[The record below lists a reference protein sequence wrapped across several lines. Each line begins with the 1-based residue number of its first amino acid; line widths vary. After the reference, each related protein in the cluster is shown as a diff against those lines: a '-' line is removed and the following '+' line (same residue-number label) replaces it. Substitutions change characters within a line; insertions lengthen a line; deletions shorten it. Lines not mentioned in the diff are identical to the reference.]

1 MIYTVTV
8 NPALDYVMILREME
22 TGRLNRSSRELHH
35 YGGKGIN
42 ISIVLNNL
50 GISSVCM
57 GFVAGYVGKEI
68 ERGLNSRGCRTDFIH
83 LEQGCTR
90 INVKLKEAGGRETE
104 INGNG
109 PYVGEE
115 YLEQMKDQVKRMK
128 TGDLLILSGNVQKEI
143 PAEFYAQLAEIAVSR
158 KMAFIVDAEKSLL
171 MPTLRL
177 RPLLI
182 KPNQKEL
189 EEMVG
194 RKADTLS
201 DLMEAADYLQEQGA
215 RNVMVSRG
223 PDGAYFQ
230 GEDGSRY
237 LLEAPKG
244 IVINTVGSGD
254 SMVAGFL
261 SRYLQGETLLRA
273 ACCGVAAGSARA
285 FSEQLPEKEAVE
297 QYASEVGFYE
307 VKTSGACPTGK
318 SLDKRAE
325 TN

>member
-8 NPALDYVMILREME
+8 NPALDYVMILKEME
-22 TGRLNRSSRELHH
+22 IGQLNRSFRELHY

-42 ISIVLNNL
+42 ISVVLNNL
-50 GISSVCM
+50 KIPSVCL

-68 ERGLNSRGCRTDFIH
+68 ERGLNSRGCMTDFIH

-90 INVKLKEAGGRETE
+90 INVKLKEGGGRETE

-109 PYVGEE
+109 PYVEAE
-115 YLEQMKDQVKRMK
+115 DLERMK
-128 TGDLLILSGNVQKEI
+128 EQVRHFKEDDLLILSGNVQKEI
-143 PAEFYAQLAEIAVSR
+143 PSDFYAQLAEIAVR
-158 KMAFIVDAEKSLL
+158 RGMAFIVDAEKSLL
-171 MPTLRL
+171 MPALPF

-194 RKADTLS
+194 HKVSSPAE
-201 DLMEAADYLQEQGA
+201 LMAAAQYLQEQGA
-215 RNVMVSRG
+215 RNVLVSRG
-223 PDGAYFQ
+223 KDGAYFL
-230 GEDGSRY
+230 GENGGRY
-237 LLEAPKG
+237 FLDAPKG

-261 SRYLQGETLLRA
+261 SKYLKGESLIRA

-285 FSEQLPEKEAVE
+285 FSEQLPEKEVVE
-297 QYASEVGFYE
+297 RIS
-307 VKTSGACPTGK
+307 
-318 SLDKRAE
+318 AE
-325 TN
+325 IIFREMKEFV

>member
-8 NPALDYVMILREME
+8 NPALDYVMILKKME
-22 TGRLNRSSRELHH
+22 IGQLNRSSRELHY

-42 ISIVLNNL
+42 ISVVLNNL
-50 GISSVCM
+50 KISSVCL
-57 GFVAGYVGKEI
+57 GFVAGYVGEEI
-68 ERGLNSRGCRTDFIH
+68 ERGLNSQGCRTDFIH
-83 LEQGCTR
+83 LKQGCTR
-90 INVKLKEAGGRETE
+90 INVKLKEGGGWETE

-109 PYVGEE
+109 PYVEME
-115 YLEQMKDQVKRMK
+115 CLEQLKEQVRHLNKD
-128 TGDLLILSGNVQKEI
+128 DLLVLSGNVQKEI
-143 PAEFYAQLAEIAVSR
+143 PSDFYAQLAAIAVSR
-158 KMAFIVDAEKSLL
+158 GMEFIVDAEKSLL

-189 EEMVG
+189 EKMVG
-194 RKADTLS
+194 RKTDTLT
-201 DLMEAADYLQEQGA
+201 DLREAADYLQEQGA
-215 RNVMVSRG
+215 RNVLVSRG

-244 IVINTVGSGD
+244 TVINTVGSGD

-261 SRYLQGETLLRA
+261 SRYLKGETLLRA

-285 FSEQLPEKEAVE
+285 FSEQLPEKNSVE
-297 QYASEVGFYE
+297 RYVSEVDFRE
-307 VKTSGACPTGK
+307 V
-318 SLDKRAE
+318 
-325 TN
+325 

>member
-8 NPALDYVMILREME
+8 NPALDYVMILKKME
-22 TGRLNRSSRELHH
+22 IGQLNRSFRELHY

-42 ISIVLNNL
+42 ISVVLNNL
-50 GISSVCM
+50 KIPSVCL

-68 ERGLNSRGCRTDFIH
+68 ERGLNSRGCMTDFIH

-90 INVKLKEAGGRETE
+90 INVKLKEGGGRETE

-109 PYVGEE
+109 PYVEAE
-115 YLEQMKDQVKRMK
+115 DLERMK
-128 TGDLLILSGNVQKEI
+128 EQVRHFKEDDLLILSGNVQKEI
-143 PAEFYAQLAEIAVSR
+143 PSDFYAQLAEIAVR
-158 KMAFIVDAEKSLL
+158 RGMAFIVDAEKSLL
-171 MPTLRL
+171 MPALPF

-194 RKADTLS
+194 HKVSSPAE
-201 DLMEAADYLQEQGA
+201 LMAAAQYLQEQGA
-215 RNVMVSRG
+215 RNVLVSRG
-223 PDGAYFQ
+223 KDGAYFL
-230 GEDGSRY
+230 GENGGRY
-237 LLEAPKG
+237 FLDAPKG

-261 SRYLQGETLLRA
+261 SKYLKGESLIRA

-285 FSEQLPEKEAVE
+285 FSEQLPEKEVVE
-297 QYASEVGFYE
+297 RIS
-307 VKTSGACPTGK
+307 
-318 SLDKRAE
+318 AE
-325 TN
+325 IIFREMKEFV